1 MNELVLSNLG
11 HTWILDL
18 DGTILKHNGHLIDG
32 KDSFLPGARE
42 FLRSIPEKDM
52 VIFISSRRKCYKKQ
66 SVKFLKENGIR
77 YDYIIFEAP
86 YGERIVINDK
96 KPSGLVTAQ
105 AVSINRNG
113 KFDFIFIEDE
123 SI

>member
-1 MNELVLSNLG
+1 MNELVLSHLG

-18 DGTILKHNGHLIDG
+18 DGTILKHNGYLIDG
-32 KDSFLPGARE
+32 KDSFLPGARD

-52 VIFISSRRKCYKKQ
+52 VIFISSRKKCYKKQ
-66 SVKFLKENGIR
+66 SVEFLKENGIR
-77 YDYIIFEAP
+77 YDYMIFEAP

-113 KFDFIFIEDE
+113 NFDFTFIEDE